1 MTFNKSATLEKPL
14 TGSKTKR
21 NRSKKKKKE
30 VTGKYKIRLV
40 RRVNE
45 KIVDPPYKKVC
56 YWRQSNHCFYYI
68 NIGDQHRTTSHTFV
82 IDFVMSGNLVQN
94 ARKLRTV

>member
-1 MTFNKSATLEKPL
+1 MTFNKKATLEKPL

-45 KIVDPPYKKVC
+45 KIVDPPY
-56 YWRQSNHCFYYI
+56 
-68 NIGDQHRTTSHTFV
+68 
-82 IDFVMSGNLVQN
+82 
-94 ARKLRTV
+94 

>member
-1 MTFNKSATLEKPL
+1 MTFNKSATLEKL
-14 TGSKTKR
+14 WTGSKTKR

-45 KIVDPPYKKVC
+45 KIVDPPIRRC
-56 YWRQSNHCFYYI
+56 AT
-68 NIGDQHRTTSHTFV
+68 GDNQITAFITLISV
-82 IDFVMSGNLVQN
+82 ISIE
-94 ARKLRTV
+94 RLRTLS